1 MRLKFPVAVPL
12 ASLALG
18 LAGCDANHLSIGSK
32 TVIGVNAAV
41 NLDPVR
47 GSLVVGYDSSVTTN
61 VPRRIDDAGD
71 KERKDATSS
80 VFACSA
86 LNAEGTTIK
95 HFRESIATGK
105 AAEDLA
111 SRLGNDPALVKQF
124 LDCSERKPRP
134 IPPTP
139 APSTASRAERT
150 PR

>member
-1 MRLKFPVAVPL
+1 MRLKFPVALPL

-18 LAGCDANHLSIGSK
+18 LAGCDANQLSNGSK

-47 GSLVVGYDSSVTTN
+47 GLLVVGYDSSVTTN
-61 VPRRIDDAGD
+61 VPRRIDDVGD
-71 KERKDATSS
+71 KEKKDAMS
-80 VFACSA
+80 VVACSA
-86 LNAEGTTIK
+86 FDVAGMKIK
-95 HFRESIATGK
+95 HFRESIAAGK

-134 IPPTP
+134 IPPAP
-139 APSTASRAERT
+139 APSTASPAERT
-150 PR
+150 HR